1 MRLDLETVE
10 NSILLHST
18 LLFILVSNNFLGF
31 IEMGDTAECGE
42 LD

>member
-10 NSILLHST
+10 NSILLNST
-18 LLFILVSNNFLGF
+18 LLFILASNNFLRV
-31 IEMGDTAECGE
+31 IEMGDTTECGE